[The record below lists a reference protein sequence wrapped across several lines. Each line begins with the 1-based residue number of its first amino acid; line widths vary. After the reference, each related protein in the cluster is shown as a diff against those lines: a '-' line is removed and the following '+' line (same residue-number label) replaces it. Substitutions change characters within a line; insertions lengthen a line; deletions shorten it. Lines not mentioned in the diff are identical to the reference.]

1 MIFEVERMSY
11 QFLDILSVVSYRSV
25 SKYNG
30 VLDLLEI
37 FMSFLNESV
46 FSCVYVFLDSSW
58 FSKLLTGE

>member
-11 QFLDILSVVSYRSV
+11 QSLDILCVVSYRSV
-25 SKYNG
+25 SKYNSA
-30 VLDLLEI
+30 LELLKI

-46 FSCVYVFLDSSW
+46 FSCVYVFLDSSR